1 VSVIKRGVIQ
11 SYDPAAHKAVVQIA
25 GSLAVFLPGLR
36 VATNIPAADVVPG
49 RQATV
54 LLLDPSNPD
63 DAVIVAVQ
71 GALPSGGGGGDTGI
85 FLLLAGRA
93 GGQAAS
99 GGVDASENLTLE
111 STSHATKGEVQVVDG
126 SPFGARKMYGNYV
139 GQAGGDANTM
149 LRIRNQSAA
158 ESVSLSKWGLT
169 IDPSWAPSA
178 DSQSFYGISGNALIS
193 NAGRIGTRAFGL
205 DFVALAW
212 QGTFVDLV
220 GASVRPQK
228 YGSQAT
234 TITAF
239 EGFRAQPSIGANA
252 TITNYASFRSF
263 TAGNSGMAT
272 AIGLKIDDITLGTT
286 KVLIEAG
293 PATPN
298 LRVEA
303 TTPTSGGGLYED
315 SRVMVAFR
323 DNAGVVTLRRLHT
336 LPFSSC
342 VAATK
347 VVVAI

>member
-71 GALPSGGGGGDTGI
+71 GANPSTVQ
-85 FLLLAGRA
+85 
-93 GGQAAS
+93 GGQAS
-99 GGVDASENLTLE
+99 GGNLYLE

-126 SPFGARKMYGNYV
+126 SAFGARKMYGNYV

-158 ESVSLSKWGLT
+158 ESVPLSKSGVL

-193 NAGRIGTRAFGL
+193 NAGRLGTRAFGL

-212 QGTFVDLV
+212 QGTFAELV
-220 GASVRPQK
+220 GAKVRPQK

-234 TITAF
+234 TITTF
-239 EGFRAQPSIGANA
+239 EGFRAQPNIGSNA

-303 TTPTSGGGLYED
+303 TTPTSGGGDYED
-315 SRVMVAFR
+315 SRVLIAFR
-323 DNAGVVTLRRLHT
+323 NVGGVVTLRRLHT
-336 LPFSSC
+336 LPFSSL

>member
-1 VSVIKRGVIQ
+1 MTQRFED
-11 SYDPAAHKAVVQIA
+11 DPAAIPGSLMIRKAIVRAYTAGTHKADLQIV
-25 GSLAVFLPGLR
+25 GSHPTLAAGLR

-71 GALPSGGGGGDTGI
+71 GAPPSTTT
-85 FLLLAGRA
+85 
-93 GGQAAS
+93 GGQAS
-99 GGVDASENLTLE
+99 GGNLTLE
-111 STSHATKGEVQVVDG
+111 STAHATKGEVQVVDG
-126 SPFGARKMYGNYV
+126 SKFGVRNIYGNYI
-139 GQAGGDANTM
+139 GQAGGEPNTM

-158 ESVSLSKWGLT
+158 ESVSTGKYGLT

-178 DSQSFYGISGNALIS
+178 DGQGFFGITGNALIS
-193 NAGRIGTRAFGL
+193 NAGRLGTIANGL

-212 QGTFVDLV
+212 QGTFAELV
-220 GASVRPQK
+220 GAKVRPQK
-228 YGSQAT
+228 YASQAT

-239 EGFRAQPSIGANA
+239 EGFRAQPSIGSNA
-252 TITNYASFRSF
+252 TITNYASFRSL
-263 TAGNSGMAT
+263 TGGNSGMAT

-323 DNAGVVTLRRLHT
+323 NNGGVVTLRRLHT
-336 LPFSSC
+336 LPFSSL

>member
-1 VSVIKRGVIQ
+1 MTNNPSGQRFED
-11 SYDPAAHKAVVQIA
+11 DPAAIPGSLMIRKAIIRAYTAATHKADLQIV
-25 GSLAVFLPGLR
+25 GSHATLAAGLR
-36 VATNIPAADVVPG
+36 VATNVPAADVVPG

-71 GALPSGGGGGDTGI
+71 GALPSTTT
-85 FLLLAGRA
+85 
-93 GGQAAS
+93 GGQAS
-99 GGVDASENLTLE
+99 GGNLTLE

-126 SPFGARKMYGNYV
+126 SPFAMRKMYGNYI
-139 GQAGGDANTM
+139 GQFGGAAGVM
-149 LRIRNQSAA
+149 LRIRNQGDA
-158 ESVSLSKWGLT
+158 ESVSTSRTGLH
-169 IDPSWAPSA
+169 IDPYWAPSA
-178 DSQSFYGISGNALIS
+178 DSLFFTGIVGNALIS

-205 DFVALAW
+205 DFVAVAW
-212 QGTFVDLV
+212 QGAFTDLI
-220 GASVRPQK
+220 GAKVRPQK
-228 YGSQAT
+228 FGSQAT
-234 TITAF
+234 TITTF
-239 EGFRAQPSIGANA
+239 EGFRAEPSIAANA
-252 TITNYASFRSF
+252 TITNYASFRSL

-293 PATPN
+293 PSTPN

-323 DNAGVVTLRRLHT
+323 DNAGTVTLRRLHT